1 VKKQATTWLIVSAAS
16 FFLCGGN
23 CLALVGAIMCFLAMQ
38 AVDQNNMADAESKLK
53 LGRTL
58 TIVSFVLTALIA
70 IAFTIYYVV
79 FAAAVVANS

>member
-1 VKKQATTWLIVSAAS
+1 LKKQATTWLIVSAAS

-23 CLALVGAIMCFLAMQ
+23 CLALVGAIMCFLSMQ
-38 AVDQNNMADAESKLK
+38 AVDQNNLTDAESKLK

-58 TIVSFVLTALIA
+58 TIVSFVLTALA
-70 IAFTIYYVV
+70 IIGFIVYYVV